1 MTSSIDCPIWGTPAE
16 LPSTGDY
23 GTKERVL
30 SHRAGGAYVITRTA
44 KVTVENFSRSD
55 RIKLT
60 TWIVDQHRLGNSAPR
75 IDSNVLED
83 IKRLPELDVSE
94 RQNRLLLYLKKRTTR
109 LGLLIGR
116 TGTANE
122 EYRRPMD
129 EMAAWS
135 ASNDESEVE
144 YLIAELEKLE
154 FIDRPPGSG
163 GALRLTGKGF
173 ERIRELQSKG
183 SSSSQA
189 FVAMWF
195 HESMDD
201 PYRNG
206 FSQAIA
212 DAGYKPIRIDRK
224 EHINKIDDEIIA
236 EIRRSR
242 FLVADFTCEPG
253 KPRGG
258 VYFEA
263 GFAHGLKIPV
273 IWTCRYDVFGE
284 VHFDTRQYNHI
295 VWKDSGELCEKLKNR
310 IAAVIGDGPLRKPS

>member
-1 MTSSIDCPIWGTPAE
+1 MTKIIKCPIWGTRAE
-16 LPSTGDY
+16 LLHDEFSRDMEHIRSP
-23 GTKERVL
+23 
-30 SHRAGGAYVITRTA
+30 RAGGDYVITREA
-44 KVTVENFSRSD
+44 KEDNPNLDPSD

-60 TWIVDQHRLGNSAPR
+60 TWIVDQHNLGDSAPR
-75 IDSNVLED
+75 IASNVLEEV
-83 IKRLPELDVSE
+83 KLLPELDVTE
-94 RQNRLLLYLKKRTTR
+94 RQDRLLLYLKAKTTR
-109 LGLLIGR
+109 LGLSISMGVAYADW
-116 TGTANE
+116 T
-122 EYRRPMD
+122 RPAD

-135 ASNDESEVE
+135 ASNDVREVE
-144 YLIAELEKLE
+144 YLIEQLEKQE
-154 FIDRPPGSG
+154 FIDRPPEMG
-163 GALRLTGKGF
+163 GALRLIGKGF
-173 ERIRELQSKG
+173 ERIRELQSQG

-195 HESMDD
+195 HESMEDH
-201 PYRNG
+201 YHKG
-206 FSQAIA
+206 FFRAITE
-212 DAGYKPIRIDRK
+212 AGYKPVRIDRK

-242 FLVADFTCEPG
+242 FLIADFTCEPG

-273 IWTCRYDVFGE
+273 IWTCRDDVFGE

-295 VWKDSGELCEKLKNR
+295 VWKDAGELCEKLKNR